1 MRLSNPDIDISR
13 TVAELDTRLARDI
26 ALDEACVEVGSMLHG
41 KMAGAR
47 AEWLLTAAKEIVLS
61 RKVGKA
67 EIRRQRDA
75 MVMTYLDE
83 EVERL
88 KLTESARMGRQ
99 VATAE
104 VRDRLFH
111 QRMEEMSSRIFANKL
126 VVQGGYRPRKA
137 VTEQRVLNLML
148 SDLHFQSLLDPRE
161 VPIGYGALEESRR
174 LGYIITQAT
183 EYKRQ
188 YRHETTLYLHV
199 LGDLIQGQLHDPR
212 DGAPQADQVCAAIWY
227 MTQAIGY
234 LSAHFPKVVVFWVP
248 GNHGRNMI
256 RHPGRAVHQKWDAIE
271 TQIGFAVKM
280 ATKHLSNVDVKLFYT
295 PYYTYEAFGER
306 GFMTHGDTVFDLGNV
321 TEAIAVG
328 KIEAKIHRINDE
340 SRLSGERPCSLFGMG
355 HLHVGHH
362 SELPSGE
369 TLLINGA
376 LVPADP
382 FAVSLGRLRTR
393 CGQWLWE
400 SVPGHFVGD
409 TRFCRVDV
417 DADKDESF
425 NKVIAPFRGLS

>member
-1 MRLSNPDIDISR
+1 MLSNSDIDI
-13 TVAELDTRLARDI
+13 
-26 ALDEACVEVGSMLHG
+26 
-41 KMAGAR
+41 AR
-47 AEWLLTAAKEIVLS
+47 AVAMIDRALADGTSIDDVSEKLVNWLTTLAMEIVLS
-61 RKVGKA
+61 RKINKTEVRK
-67 EIRRQRDA
+67 QRDS
-75 MVMTYLDE
+75 MVVAYLDQ

-99 VATAE
+99 IATAE
-104 VRDRLFH
+104 VRDRLFQ
-111 QRMEEMSSRIFANKL
+111 QRFEEISARLFSKKL
-126 VVQGGYRPRKA
+126 VVNGKFRSRRPVAENRI
-137 VTEQRVLNLML
+137 LNLML

-161 VPIGYGALEESRR
+161 VPIAYGTLEESRR
-174 LGYIITQAT
+174 LGAVVSQAV

-212 DGAPQADQVCAAIWY
+212 DGAPQAEQVCAAIWY
-227 MTQAIGY
+227 LTQAVAY

-248 GNHGRNMI
+248 GNHGRNLT
-256 RHPGRAVHQKWDAIE
+256 RHPNRAVHQKWDAIE
-271 TQIGFAVKM
+271 TQIGYAVKM
-280 ATKHLSNVDVKLFYT
+280 ATKHLPNVDLRLFYT

-306 GFMTHGDTVFDLGNV
+306 GFMTHGDTVFNLGNI
-321 TEAIAVG
+321 TESIAVG
-328 KIEAKIHRINDE
+328 KIEDKIHRINDE
-340 SRLSGERPCSLFGMG
+340 SRMSGERPCSLFGMG

-362 SELPSGE
+362 GELPSGE

-417 DADKDESF
+417 DVDKDESY
-425 NKVIAPFRGLS
+425 NKVILPFRGL